1 MADLMKYIIMIENA
15 VTDIEEEVN
24 DQVDIDDNGGPNTAM
39 KVVNELMYIKFAVFK
54 LKEAEK
60 GKDQENETVARG
72 VPDRRQAST
81 SHDAVTGREGVQRQ
95 VPPGKERA

>member
-15 VTDIEEEVN
+15 VVDIEEEVN

-60 GKDQENETVARG
+60 GKDQENETMARG
-72 VPDRRQAST
+72 VHDRGQVST
-81 SHDAVTGREGVQRQ
+81 RSDVVTGRESVQRS
-95 VPPGKERA
+95 VPPGKERS